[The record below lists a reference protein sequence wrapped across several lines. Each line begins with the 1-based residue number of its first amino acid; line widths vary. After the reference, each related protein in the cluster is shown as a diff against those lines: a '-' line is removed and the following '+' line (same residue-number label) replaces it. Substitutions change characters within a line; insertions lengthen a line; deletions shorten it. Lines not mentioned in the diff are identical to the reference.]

1 MPEPKGF
8 SNGNKDI
15 QAPGCS
21 SHEPHASWHN
31 PKSPWPSHHY
41 LQPTLQPINQGHLS
55 LALPSTASATPGSFA
70 GDNTTTGKYLMFP
83 ESEYPQILVSVM
95 HSEAEY
101 TLGWHLALV
110 FWKGEEGSVGF

>member
-1 MPEPKGF
+1 
-8 SNGNKDI
+8 
-15 QAPGCS
+15 
-21 SHEPHASWHN
+21 
-31 PKSPWPSHHY
+31 
-41 LQPTLQPINQGHLS
+41 
-55 LALPSTASATPGSFA
+55 
-70 GDNTTTGKYLMFP
+70 MFP